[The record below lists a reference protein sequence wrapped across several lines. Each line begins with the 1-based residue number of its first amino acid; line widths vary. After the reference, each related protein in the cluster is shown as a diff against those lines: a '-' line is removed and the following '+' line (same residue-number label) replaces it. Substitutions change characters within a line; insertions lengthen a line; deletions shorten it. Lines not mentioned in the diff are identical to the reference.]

1 MKGIW
6 AVMMQGMDGW
16 FSFVIRPVGYGE
28 MLLFVFAG
36 YLFVML
42 LDFRRIRKVPME
54 EALKNVDS

>member
-1 MKGIW
+1 
-6 AVMMQGMDGW
+6 MMQGMDGW

-42 LDFRRIRKVPME
+42 LDFRRIRKVPTE